1 MALLAAAP
9 AEALS
14 AATVPD
20 AGTALHPLVTE
31 QVLVLA
37 IADTRN
43 FAIRRLRRSLGP
55 QAGELCALLG
65 VAEQITALVAV
76 VDQAT
81 EVLRALR
88 GDHEARGFF
97 SAVQTRL
104 AYANPAWRQLPH
116 LPEALRRQPVRVTL
130 V

>member
-14 AATVPD
+14 APTHPV

-31 QVLVLA
+31 QVLELA
-37 IADTRN
+37 IGDIRN

-55 QAGELCALLG
+55 QAGDLSALLG
-65 VAEQITALVAV
+65 GAGQITALAAAV
-76 VDQAT
+76 DLAT

-97 SAVQTRL
+97 SAMQARL
-104 AYANPAWRQLPH
+104 AYANPAWRQLLH
-116 LPEALRRQPVRVTL
+116 LPEALKRQPVRVTL